1 MSGFYILDDDK
12 NPVEID
18 DVKKWA
24 QEFEKMNR
32 RVAEDF
38 VRNSRI
44 STVFLGLDHRLSDE
58 GLPVLFETVIFG
70 GKMNGELWRY
80 RTHAEALAGH
90 VAAVRRVLLDDRG

>member
-44 STVFLGLDHRLSDE
+44 STVFLGLDHRFSDE
-58 GLPVLFETVIFG
+58 GLPVLFETMIFG

-80 RTHAEALAGH
+80 STHAEALAGH
-90 VAAVRRVLLDDRG
+90 ISAVRKVVMEDRD